1 MELAAINWL
10 ATLVGAVAAF
20 LLGWLIYSPI
30 LFIKQWAEGSGV
42 DLENGSGPPVFAMI
56 AQIVALLL
64 LATVVGIT
72 ATGDALITAIL
83 AILAA
88 AAFAVSNGAF
98 CHKSTFAMA
107 VDGGYVVAAGV
118 VMILVQGLL

>member
-20 LLGWLIYSPI
+20 LLGWLVYSPI
-30 LFIKQWAEGSGV
+30 LFVKRWAEGSHV
-42 DLENGSGPPVFAMI
+42 DLDGGAGPPLFAMV

-64 LATVVGIT
+64 LAMVVGIT
-72 ATGDALITAIL
+72 ATNDALITAVL

-98 CHKSTFAMA
+98 CRKSSFAMA